1 MKWILLLL
9 FLSQSVLA
17 HAEPIC
23 STDCDGN
30 GDSYSYSNRD
40 DSGDGN
46 GDAYSYDT
54 RDNID
59 RSTVVDGNRNDG
71 NGDDYSYSSRDDSTD
86 PAPNAGSPA
95 PNGN

>member
-1 MKWILLLL
+1 MKLLLILLLVTT
-9 FLSQSVLA
+9 S

-30 GDSYSYSNRD
+30 GDSNSYSNRD

-71 NGDDYSYSSRDDSTD
+71 NGDDYSYSNRD
-86 PAPNAGSPA
+86 N
-95 PNGN
+95 